1 MKLGIIALAK
11 AMSVKRA
18 KLITE
23 IIPRSTIPLNDGF
36 TELSL
41 ADKSLRLFF

>member
-23 IIPRSTIPLNDGF
+23 IIPIPLNDGF
-36 TELSL
+36 TEICL